1 MITLFIYGLDQ
12 FVVGDISKN
21 ITSNLAKV
29 YETDDDNINF
39 VAVNNMVFH
48 DGMEQT
54 SWHTIINVKAPEQ
67 CHILQDKVKKILI
80 EAFKPFTINIEIY
93 FDYYHLHHRQLV
105 INEDYPRYMSNKNSI
120 EIDSDYE
127 DVDDSEI
134 YTEDVFRDFEERL
147 NKK

>member
-29 YETDDDNINF
+29 YETDADNINF

-67 CHILQDKVKKILI
+67 CHILQDKVKHILT
-80 EAFKPFTINIEIY
+80 EAFKSFTINIEIY
-93 FDYYHLHHRQLV
+93 FDYYHLHHRQLF